1 MAEFVI
7 SVENA
12 SCVLGYDQEHSK
24 MMRLL
29 ERGDCFEAPQSA
41 RESRDQ
47 TAGVSLL
54 AYPQLDA

>member
-1 MAEFVI
+1 
-7 SVENA
+7 
-12 SCVLGYDQEHSK
+12 

-29 ERGDCFEAPQSA
+29 ERGGCFEAPQSA
-41 RESRDQ
+41 GESRDQ

>member
-1 MAEFVI
+1 
-7 SVENA
+7 
-12 SCVLGYDQEHSK
+12 

-41 RESRDQ
+41 GKSRDQ

-54 AYPQLDA
+54 AYPQRPTLDA